1 MEYTIKELADLAGVS
16 TRTLRWYDQKGLLK
30 PYRVNE
36 ANYRFYGDDEVK
48 KLQQILFYRELG
60 FSLCDIEKILK
71 DPNFDD
77 QKALQSHLMEL
88 TKRRERIDALI
99 LTVKK
104 TLEERQGG
112 RKMSDRE
119 KFEAFK
125 KEMIQ
130 QNEKKY
136 GEEIRKKY
144 GDKTVDEAN
153 AAAMKMSMEQYEQ
166 WENMGRKILG
176 MLRDAVLFGKKPDSE
191 EGKNIVEL
199 HRKWGFRKEKYDP
212 KKYIG
217 IVSLYTMD
225 ERFTQY
231 YDSEVPGC
239 AQFLTDAAIL
249 YKDGAYEKKR

>member
-1 MEYTIKELADLAGVS
+1 MEYTIKELADLAGIS
-16 TRTLRWYDQKGLLK
+16 TRTLRWYDKKGLLK

-36 ANYRFYGDDEVK
+36 ANYRFYSGDEVK
-48 KLQQILFYRELG
+48 KLQQILFYKELG

-77 QKALQSHLMEL
+77 QKALQSHLIEL

-99 LTVKK
+99 LTVKN

-125 KEMIQ
+125 KEMIE

-136 GEEIRKKY
+136 GKEIRKKY
-144 GDKTVDEAN
+144 GESAVDEAN
-153 AAAMKMSMEQYEQ
+153 AATMKMSMEQYNQ
-166 WENMGRKILG
+166 WEEMGRQILE
-176 MLRDAVLFGKKPDSE
+176 LLKEAVLSGKKPDSE
-191 EGKNIVEL
+191 EGKRIVQL
-199 HRKWGFRKEKYDP
+199 HKKWCFRNEKYDP

-231 YDSEVPGC
+231 YDREVSGC
-239 AQFLTDAAIL
+239 AQFLTDAAGFYL
-249 YKDGAYEKKR
+249 